1 MRGADAF
8 RRAFAL
14 LAILAGSAAPAAA
27 DGPAVDPATFTLA
40 LDGPIAAEHSPYL
53 FASASGAFAS
63 AGLDVAIRY
72 PEGSGAALDA
82 LISGNA
88 DACAA
93 DAIAILAA
101 RAGGAKV
108 TIVASIGD
116 LHPGCVASREESAIT
131 SPTSLAGSR
140 VAVGPLDADRLL
152 FPLFL
157 AGAGLRP
164 EDVTVVPLDDAG
176 RAAACAAGTVDAVLD
191 RVENARAGIAILPWA
206 AHGFAL
212 YGPCLAVRD
221 ETLREKTA
229 IVKGF
234 LKATLGA
241 WEACLREPAAAAQSA
256 AASGLVTRDAAE
268 AWLTAVGYRFHT
280 ETYRK
285 KGLGWIDGSRMAATL
300 DALKGMLGR
309 PVSFAAA
316 DAFSNAFLPVPAI
329 LRKSEEPATG
339 SSSGTTPLQR

>member
-1 MRGADAF
+1 MRRADAV

-14 LAILAGSAAPAAA
+14 LAIIAGSVAPAAA
-27 DGPAVDPATFTLA
+27 AGPATFTFA
-40 LDGPIAAEHSPYL
+40 LDGPTAAEHSPYL
-53 FASASGAFAS
+53 VASASKAFAPM
-63 AGLDVAIRY
+63 GLDVAIQY

-88 DACAA
+88 DACVA
-93 DAIAILAA
+93 DALAVLAA

-116 LHPGCVASREESAIT
+116 LHPGCVASREESAVT
-131 SPTSLAGSR
+131 SPGSLAGKR
-140 VAVGPLDADRLL
+140 IALGPLDADRLL
-152 FPLFL
+152 LPLFL
-157 AGAGLRP
+157 AGAGLRS

-176 RAAACAAGTVDAVLD
+176 RAAALAAGTVDAVLD
-191 RVENARAGIAILPWA
+191 RVESARAGIAILPWA

-221 ETLREKTA
+221 EMLRTRPA

-234 LKATLGA
+234 LKAILMA
-241 WEACLREPAAAAQSA
+241 WEACLKEPATAAQSA
-256 AASGLVTRDAAE
+256 AASGLMTRDAAE
-268 AWLTAVGYRFHT
+268 AWLKAASYRFDT

-309 PVSFAAA
+309 PVTFASA
-316 DAFSNAFLPVPAI
+316 DAFSNAFLPVPAV
-329 LRKSEEPATG
+329 LRKSEDPTIG
-339 SSSGTTPLQR
+339 SSTDTTPLQR